1 MLLPTP
7 TQEFSMTVIAGMEAD
22 AWVPTPPSASV
33 LQASLGSSVNLV
45 GFLSSPWTKLAGS
58 GGGHLL
64 QEDKVARKMS
74 GH

>member
-1 MLLPTP
+1 
-7 TQEFSMTVIAGMEAD
+7 MTVTAGTEAD
-22 AWVPTPPSASV
+22 AWVPTPRSASV

-45 GFLSSPWTKLAGS
+45 GFLIGPWTKLAWSLGL
-58 GGGHLL
+58 GGGHLP